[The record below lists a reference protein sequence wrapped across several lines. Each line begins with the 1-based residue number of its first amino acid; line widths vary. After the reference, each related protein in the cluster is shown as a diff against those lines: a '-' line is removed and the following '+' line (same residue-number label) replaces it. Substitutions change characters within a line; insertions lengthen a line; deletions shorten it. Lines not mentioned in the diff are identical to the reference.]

1 MSTFQSMSI
10 KVFLSLGAG
19 SLSGGFDRINSRL
32 EVNGKLVA
40 QLQGSLPGNS
50 ELQDLYYQWQFY
62 YAAYYDNYPHR
73 VRGDAA
79 KIELDCTGVTGFSV
93 TSFAETRM
101 KLEAQMQAW
110 LDSSS
115 FSTLAPLL
123 SRIGDAPQGRLR
135 DEEVAIII
143 ESADDRIY
151 RLPWHCWSAL
161 SDCQQAEIT
170 FSLNT
175 YQRQISTS
183 SRTKPRILAVFGDR
197 TGIDTAADATFIQQL
212 QADVVTL
219 VEPSIAQLQQ
229 QLNDRDGWDLLFFAG
244 HGNEDNI
251 GAIQLNAIESVTL
264 SDLSHAV
271 TAAIGRGLK
280 LAIFNCCSGLGV
292 AASLATLG
300 IPTAIVMRE
309 AIPNRVAQD
318 FLQTFLHSF
327 ESGSSLLVAVAA
339 ARRRL
344 QSIEADFPC
353 ATWLPVVFWNPT
365 VELPTWKSFYPQPP
379 ARINLWQ
386 LGAIVIATT
395 AAIWGIRS
403 QGYLEPIELATYD
416 LEMNSRLVTETPDER
431 ILVIGV
437 ERNQPV
443 SDRVLFQAL
452 TKLQQY
458 HPKAIGLDI
467 YRDLPVGEGH
477 RDLDTL
483 LQQQDSIVSSC
494 LMSGNSTKF
503 PGVPAPAGVPPEHVG
518 FTNFSLDPDGAI
530 RRQVLGMAAVDGGCR
545 TDHALSL
552 RLALKYL
559 DIAAADEAADGNLQI
574 GTHEVAVLGSSFS
587 GYRSTDARDNL
598 RGFQVMLNY
607 RNTPQVA
614 PVMSLDELLNNS
626 QKSIASRIAH
636 KVVLIGYVGAGNVD
650 TWHSL
655 GKKQQ
660 LPGVMI
666 HAQMTSNI
674 LSHILDDRSLITTW
688 GDLAEFGWI
697 LLWGTVGGA
706 IWFWFR
712 GYKLWIAQLGAI
724 VIVITTCGVY
734 LDTRSVW
741 IPLIPAEMALVL
753 TPIVAMG
760 VNGWQAKSVDTS
772 P

>member
-1 MSTFQSMSI
+1 MSI
-10 KVFLSLGAG
+10 KVFLSLGVG

-32 EVNGKLVA
+32 EVDGKLVA
-40 QLQGSLPGNS
+40 QLQGSLPGNL

-62 YAAYYDNYPHR
+62 YAAYYDDYPQR
-73 VRGDAA
+73 MRGDAA
-79 KIELDCTGVTGFSV
+79 KIELDHTGVTGFSV
-93 TSFAETRM
+93 TSFAQTRL
-101 KLEAQMQAW
+101 KLEAQMLDW

-115 FSTLAPLL
+115 FSTLAEPLL
-123 SRIGDAPQGRLR
+123 WSIGERDA
-135 DEEVAIII
+135 EVTIVI
-143 ESADDRIY
+143 ESADALIY
-151 RLPWHCWSAL
+151 RLPWHCWRAL
-161 SDCQQAEIT
+161 SDCQQAEVT

-175 YQRQISTS
+175 YQRQNSISA
-183 SRTKPRILAVFGDR
+183 RAKPRILAVFGDR
-197 TGIDTAADATFIQQL
+197 TGIDTKADATFIQQL

-219 VEPSIAQLQQ
+219 VEPSIAQLRQ
-229 QLNDRDGWDLLFFAG
+229 QLDDRDGWDLLFFAG
-244 HGNEDNI
+244 HGSEDRV

-339 ARRRL
+339 ARRQL
-344 QSIEADFPC
+344 QSIESDFPC

-379 ARINLWQ
+379 ARINIWK
-386 LGAIVIATT
+386 LGAIAIATT
-395 AAIWGIRS
+395 AAIWGVRS

-416 LEMNSRLVTETPDER
+416 LEMNSRLVTEPPDER
-431 ILVIGV
+431 ILVVGV

-477 RDLDTL
+477 RDLDLL
-483 LQQQDSIVSSC
+483 LQQQDPIVSSC
-494 LMSGNSTKF
+494 LMSGNSPKF
-503 PGVPAPAGVPPEHVG
+503 PGVPAPAGVSPAHVG

-530 RRQVLGMAAVDGGCR
+530 RRQLLGMATVDGGCT

-559 DIAAADEAADGNLQI
+559 DIAAADEAADGNLNI
-574 GTHEVAVLGSSFS
+574 GNREVAVLDTSFG
-587 GYRSTDARDNL
+587 GYRSSDARHNL

-607 RNTPQVA
+607 RNTLQVA
-614 PVMSLDELLNNS
+614 PVISLDELLQS
-626 QKSIASRIAH
+626 QSIGSRIAN
-636 KVVLIGYVGAGNVD
+636 KVILIGYIGAGNAD

-655 GKKQQ
+655 GKRQQ

-674 LSHILDDRSLITTW
+674 LSHLLDDRSLITTW

-697 LLWGTVGGA
+697 LGWGIVGGA
-706 IWFWFR
+706 IWFRFK
-712 GYKLWIAQLGAI
+712 GYKLWIAHIGAI
-724 VIVITTCGVY
+724 VVVVVICGVY

-741 IPLIPAEMALVL
+741 IPLIPAEIALVL
-753 TPIVAMG
+753 TPVVAMG
-760 VNGWQAKSVDTS
+760 VDRWQAKSVES
-772 P
+772 